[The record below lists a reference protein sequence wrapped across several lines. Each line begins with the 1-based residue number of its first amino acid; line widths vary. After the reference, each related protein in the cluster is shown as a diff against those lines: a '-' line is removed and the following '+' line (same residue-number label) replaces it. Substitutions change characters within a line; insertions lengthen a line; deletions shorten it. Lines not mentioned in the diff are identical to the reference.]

1 MKRLLVCGVGGA
13 AAVNFVRALRESAEK
28 FFVVGTDC
36 SKYHIHLNRGIDKR
50 FLVPKYSDINY
61 IQRLNQIIESE
72 QIQFLHAQPDV
83 EVGRIS
89 EDREKLRA
97 KVLLPSKETV
107 SLCHDKYE
115 LIKLLRKQALPT
127 ARNIRIDKEG
137 DIETAF
143 KKFGK
148 KIWLRATKGSGGA
161 GSLPV
166 EKFDHAKAWIE
177 YWKGWKAFVAEEY
190 LPGRNMAWQGIFK
203 EGELITSLVW
213 QRIEYIISHVS
224 PSGITGTPS
233 VAKIIV
239 EEKVNRTAMEAVSS
253 ISEKPNGVFSIDFKE
268 SKDGIPCVTEVNPG
282 RFFTPSYMYVKA
294 GVNLPEIY
302 LKLAFDEAI
311 PKLPQFNAF
320 KRKIVWI
327 RGIDVEPVA
336 TDAHLDCKSGR
347 F

>member
-1 MKRLLVCGVGGA
+1 MKRLLVCGVGGT
-13 AAVNFVRALRESAEK
+13 AAVNFVRALRESKER
-28 FFVVGTDC
+28 FFVVGVDC
-36 SKYHIHLNRGIDKR
+36 SKHHIHLNREIDKS
-50 FLVPKYSDINY
+50 FLVPKHSEENY
-61 IQRLNQIIESE
+61 IQKLNHIIESE
-72 QIQFLHAQPDV
+72 KIQFLHAQPDV

-97 KVLLPSKETV
+97 KVFLPNKETV
-107 SLCHDKYE
+107 TLCHDKYK
-115 LIKLLRKQALPT
+115 LIKLLRKQAIPA
-127 ARNIRIDKEG
+127 ARNIRIDKEE

-143 KKFGK
+143 EKFGTRV
-148 KIWLRATKGSGGA
+148 WLRATKGSGGA

-166 EKFDHAKAWIE
+166 EKFDHAKAWVE
-177 YWKGWKAFVAEEY
+177 YWKGWKTFVAEEY

-239 EEKVNRTAMEAVSS
+239 EERVNRTALEAVNS
-253 ISEKPNGVFSIDFKE
+253 ISKKPNGIFSVDFKE
-268 SKDGIPCVTEVNPG
+268 RKDGTPCVTEVNPG

-302 LKLAFDEAI
+302 LKLAFGEST
-311 PKLPQFNAF
+311 PKLPKFNAF
-320 KRKIVWI
+320 KKKIVWI

-336 TDAHLDCKSGR
+336 VEA
-347 F
+347 